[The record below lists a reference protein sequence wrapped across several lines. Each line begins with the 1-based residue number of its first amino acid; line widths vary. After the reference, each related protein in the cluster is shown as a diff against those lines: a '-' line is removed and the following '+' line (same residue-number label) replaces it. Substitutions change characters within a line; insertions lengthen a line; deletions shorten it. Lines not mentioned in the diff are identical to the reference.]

1 MTPDSGDTPEG
12 KAVVNDQ
19 DLGECSTPEM
29 EIDLTACRGVIARR
43 VVRVQ
48 LA

>member
-1 MTPDSGDTPEG
+1 MTPDSGATPEA

-19 DLGECSTPEM
+19 DSGKCSTPEM
-29 EIDLTACRGVIARR
+29 EIDLTACRVVIARR